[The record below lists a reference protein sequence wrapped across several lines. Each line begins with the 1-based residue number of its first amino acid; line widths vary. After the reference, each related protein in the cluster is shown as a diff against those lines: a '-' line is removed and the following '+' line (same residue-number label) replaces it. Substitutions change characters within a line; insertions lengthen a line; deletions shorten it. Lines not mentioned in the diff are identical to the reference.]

1 MRFHL
6 SADEKQI
13 YSRIKYLRGGLI
25 GSGHTVRLARPAAP
39 PAKPCDVWLH
49 GVSPRPEVS
58 IRPDLVQAMLSFP
71 GRLVFFKTD
80 DCTFFPL
87 DSIHEALRSRAS
99 CMLANFWQNGADVPE
114 LADYPT
120 GLITPFLDPLDSDPG
135 RDLVFRENRVVFYGA
150 QTGVE
155 SLPDGSNARA
165 AAIRRIRDAGIP
177 FLGGITFWHE
187 FDNDMELLAPRLPKR
202 EFMNLLGDSTICLAL
217 WGNARLTYRLFE
229 GLSRRAIVVCQSLR
243 DVRFADAGL
252 EPGEHYLEVRAD
264 LADLEEVLDHAM
276 SNLESLQAMADRGH
290 ALFRER
296 CAYSGIALP
305 RPLVDQITAT
315 WGDWMEPVASPSLKN
330 GVLRR
335 LLPRV
340 KNLPNV

>member
-1 MRFHL
+1 M
-6 SADEKQI
+6 
-13 YSRIKYLRGGLI
+13 
-25 GSGHTVRLARPAAP
+25 LA
-39 PAKPCDVWLH
+39 
-49 GVSPRPEVS
+49 
-58 IRPDLVQAMLSFP
+58 FP

-80 DCTFFPL
+80 DCSFFPL
-87 DSIHEALRSRAS
+87 DSIPQSLRSRAS
-99 CMLANFWQNGADVPE
+99 CMLANFWQRGADAPE
-114 LADYPT
+114 LSDYRT
-120 GLITPFLDPLDSDPG
+120 GLITPFLDPLDSDAG
-135 RDLVFRENRVVFYGA
+135 RDLEYRENRVVFYGA

-155 SLPDGSNARA
+155 KLPDGSNSRA
-165 AAIRRIRDAGIP
+165 SAIRRIRAAGIP

-187 FDNDMELLAPRLPKR
+187 FENDMEILAPRLPKR
-202 EFMNLLGDSTICLAL
+202 EFLDLLGNSTVCLAL

-229 GLSRRAIVVCQSLR
+229 GLSRRAIVVHQSLQ

-252 EPGEHYLEVRAD
+252 VRGEHYLDVRAD

-276 SNLESLQAMADRGH
+276 TNLSEMQAMADRGH
-290 ALFRER
+290 AVFRER

-305 RPLVDQITAT
+305 QPMVDQITAT
-315 WGDWMEPVASPSLKN
+315 WGDWMGSVDTPSLKN